1 MLLSRTGNLGTIHPT
16 AVVAPS
22 AIIGGDTSIGPY
34 SVVGEGVRIGRGNQ
48 IGSHVVI
55 EGRTTIGD
63 FNTIYQFASV
73 GANPQDQGEDAV
85 LTIGSGNIVRE
96 YVTIQPGTDAG
107 CGRTAV
113 GNGNHFMA
121 CSHVAHD
128 CTIGNGV
135 RLGNSAALDGHVEV
149 GDGATLSG
157 LSGVHQFVRIG
168 RMAFLAAGAMVSQD
182 VPPFCLVQGD
192 RAHLVSLNLTGL
204 QRSGMPAGEIASLK
218 RVFKAL
224 FYRKGILS
232 ERLASI
238 AVQAS
243 EYPAAKELAAF
254 VAGSKRGAV
263 SIRRPLAA
271 ATATAA
277 LWAS

>member
-1 MLLSRTGNLGTIHPT
+1 MLYSTIENPGAIHPT
-16 AVVAPS
+16 AVVAPG
-22 AIIGGDTSIGPY
+22 AIIGSDTSIGPY
-34 SVVGEGVRIGRGNQ
+34 SVIGEGVRIGRGNQ

-73 GANPQDQGEDAV
+73 GANPQDLKYQGEDTV
-85 LTIGSGNIVRE
+85 LTIGNGNIIRE
-96 YVTIQPGTDAG
+96 YVTIQPGTDG
-107 CGRTAV
+107 GEGRTVV
-113 GNGNHFMA
+113 GNGNLFMA
-121 CSHVAHD
+121 CSHAGHD

-135 RLGNSAALDGHVEV
+135 RLGNSAALAGHVEV

-204 QRSGMPAGEIASLK
+204 QRSGMPADEIASLK
-218 RVFKAL
+218 RVFRAL
-224 FYRKGILS
+224 FRSKGTLA

-238 AVQAS
+238 AGHAGEFPS
-243 EYPAAKELAAF
+243 AKELAGF
-254 VAGSKRGAV
+254 VASSKRGAV

-271 ATATAA
+271 A
-277 LWAS
+277 